1 MSYKIIDLPSL
12 GRPFNATDIIEVSAD
27 GTGSY
32 KANIGNFTLG
42 GENYIFVNSNGTI
55 QENGA
60 AVKSAYLYAQTLT
73 PNGNPLSSTNRIT
86 ILLAP
91 GYYGFNEAI
100 DGQFM
105 VDQSFIDFESLTG
118 SRDVYFSSIEVFSL
132 GSGIDVKLSGIDTT
146 MNSFYSHGAFAV
158 TTAAGPF
165 ENIQIKNCKG
175 GLYSFSSYSIAFN
188 GTYENCEGANFSFG
202 YGSLFVPPMG
212 IMGIF
217 SDTFTNYGTMRNCR
231 AVSNSFCY
239 TDFSGTGGSY
249 NYGTIENCVA
259 SGNQSFVYG
268 RNDAVNGGVIRNCI
282 AQDGSF
288 VSMFAAGGPAPTG
301 YPQNYGTIQD
311 CTVTGGPSGGNYSFC
326 GAVFS
331 NQPPYNGGLIMNC
344 SVNVSGSGVFC
355 ADVVTRVGQN
365 IGTIYNCYAAA
376 SGTSF
381 CGNLGTNS
389 GRIDN
394 CISGPYSFCADNLA
408 FLTGQIRRCTMV
420 NYAWGV
426 GPTSG
431 GRVVLGIDDTG
442 VVNI

>member
-12 GRPFNATDIIEVSAD
+12 GRPFNATDIIEVSAN

-55 QENGA
+55 EENGA

-91 GYYGFNEAI
+91 GYYGFNEVI
-100 DGQFM
+100 DGQFI
-105 VDQSFIDFESLTG
+105 VNQSFIDFESLTG
-118 SRDVYFSSIEVFSL
+118 SRDVYFSSIDVLSNT
-132 GSGIDVKLSGIDTT
+132 SGIDVKLSGIDTT
-146 MNSFYSHGAFAV
+146 INNFYSHGAFAV
-158 TTAAGPF
+158 TSAGGPF

-175 GLYSFSSYSIAFN
+175 GQYSFSSYSIAFN
-188 GTYENCEGANFSFG
+188 GTYENCEASGYSFG
-202 YGSLFVPPMG
+202 YASLLIPPMG
-212 IMGIF
+212 ITGIF

-231 AVSNSFCY
+231 AGSNSFCY
-239 TDFSGTGGSY
+239 TDNSGTGGSY
-249 NYGTIENCVA
+249 NYAIIEGCV
-259 SGNQSFVYG
+259 STGSNSFVFG
-268 RNDAVNGGVIRNCI
+268 RNDAQNGGVIRNCI
-282 AQDGSF
+282 AQDRAF
-288 VSMFAAGGPAPTG
+288 VGMFAAGGPTPSG

-311 CTVTGGPSGGNYSFC
+311 CILTGGPTGANYSFC
-326 GAVFS
+326 GCVFS
-331 NQPPYNGGLIMNC
+331 NQPPYNGGLIINC
-344 SVNVSGSGVFC
+344 TVNSSGGGIFC
-355 ADVVTRVGQN
+355 TDVVTRVGN
-365 IGTIYNCYAAA
+365 NNGTIYNCYAGNSSAA
-376 SGTSF
+376 F

-389 GRIDN
+389 GTIDN
-394 CISGPYSFCADNLA
+394 CVGSAFSFCADNLA
-408 FLTGQIRRCTMV
+408 NLTGQIRRCTMRSDT
-420 NYAWGV
+420 WGV